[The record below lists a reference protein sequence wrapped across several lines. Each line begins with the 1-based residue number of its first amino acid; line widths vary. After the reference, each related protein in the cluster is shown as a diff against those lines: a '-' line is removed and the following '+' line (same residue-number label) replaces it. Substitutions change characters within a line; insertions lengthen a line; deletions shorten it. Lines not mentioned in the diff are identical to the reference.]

1 MFDIVYKVI
10 HNEINFDIYIK
21 DVVMNY
27 LFKPFL
33 NNINHECNF
42 HDYFLGGMCKIMH
55 YYLDNINQGIKVS
68 YAPSMGPG
76 PVFSEE
82 QKRANCIKQLPLSF
96 VI

>member
-21 DVVMNY
+21 DVVMNF

-42 HDYFLGGMCKIMH
+42 HDYFLGGMCKILH
-55 YYLDNINQGIKVS
+55 YYLDNINENQFRNIEYYKGKNVKEYLYDELIMNNHES
-68 YAPSMGPG
+68 DT
-76 PVFSEE
+76 
-82 QKRANCIKQLPLSF
+82 
-96 VI
+96 